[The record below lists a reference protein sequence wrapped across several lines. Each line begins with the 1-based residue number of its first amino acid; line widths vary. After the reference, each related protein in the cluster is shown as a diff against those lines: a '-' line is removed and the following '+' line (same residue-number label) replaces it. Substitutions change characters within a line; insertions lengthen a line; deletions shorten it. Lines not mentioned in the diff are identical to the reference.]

1 MNNKMSNWFK
11 LPVKCEHI
19 LGDDIGSAKDAI
31 SIRNVAILSS
41 HHVEKAAHAIN
52 SHDRLTAR
60 VAELEGQLS
69 RADTALRKAHAAL
82 TSGGELLGS
91 VQQKITKT
99 SEKLGKDWI
108 ND

>member
-60 VAELEGQLS
+60 VAELE
-69 RADTALRKAHAAL
+69 AAL
-82 TSGGELLGS
+82 
-91 VQQKITKT
+91 VKIRDMPMVEIDEA
-99 SEKLGKDWI
+99 SLIAERALN
-108 ND
+108 NDKNS